1 MKKNIK
7 DIGKSI
13 RTKLLN
19 IAKTKNVDF
28 QQLAIRYLYE
38 RLLYRLSISKY
49 RDKLY
54 LKGGVLMY
62 AIEQNYAR
70 PTLDIDFL
78 GDQMSNDMSELVKVF
93 AEICAIDDPEDG
105 VVFDFADIT
114 AEPINEA
121 KDYVGTRLS
130 IVATLDT
137 IKQPLK
143 IDIGFGDVLV
153 AEPKIITYQPEINT
167 LKAPKIKA
175 YSIETVIAEKFQAMI
190 DLSELNSRL
199 KDFYDVYGLLTKHD
213 INQELLSSSILATFK
228 NRGTGYIENH
238 PLFTPEFASDAKRL
252 TQWKAV
258 LRKQKKNMDL
268 DFEHVLKRI
277 EERLKPLFELMR
289 EEKK

>member
-1 MKKNIK
+1 MKK

-13 RTKLLN
+13 RTKLFN
-19 IAKTKNVDF
+19 IAKSKNVDF

-78 GDQMSNDMSELVKVF
+78 GSQMSNEMSELIKVF
-93 AEICAIDDPEDG
+93 AEISAVHDPEDG
-105 VVFDFADIT
+105 VVFDFEHIT
-114 AEPINEA
+114 VEPINEA

-130 IVATLDT
+130 MVARLDT
-137 IKQPLK
+137 LKQPLK

-153 AEPKIITYQPEINT
+153 EEPKIITYQPEINT

-175 YSIETVIAEKFQAMI
+175 YSIETVIAEKFQTMI

-199 KDFYDVYGLLTKHD
+199 KDFYDVYGLLTNHD
-213 INQELLSSSILATFK
+213 LNEELLSSSIRTTFK

-238 PLFTPEFASDAKRL
+238 PLFTPEFARDTKRL

-258 LRKQKKNMDL
+258 LKKQKKNMDL
-268 DFEHVLKRI
+268 DFEHVLKTI
-277 EERLKPLFELMR
+277 EKRLKPIFEQIR
-289 EEKK
+289 